1 LKKKINQKQNRTKK
15 MKLIQEF
22 INEVGFNMALLIGGA
37 IGALIGRNKEK
48 PMWQQILS
56 VFMAAF
62 IANYTA
68 PVAVELFG
76 LSEKTLPGLG
86 FIIGYSGKTMLDY
99 TIGKIKKKADE
110 KIEE

>member
-1 LKKKINQKQNRTKK
+1 MK
-15 MKLIQEF
+15 MLQEF
-22 INEVGFNMALLIGGA
+22 LNEIGFNIALLIGGG

-68 PVAVELFG
+68 PVLIEFMS

-86 FIIGYSGKTMLDY
+86 FIIGYANKGFLDY
-99 TIGKIKKKADE
+99 TIGKIKKKAE
-110 KIEE
+110 

>member
-1 LKKKINQKQNRTKK
+1 

-22 INEVGFNMALLIGGA
+22 LNEVGFNMALLIGGA